1 MNRDDW
7 HAILASEPAT
17 PRQRGA
23 LMREFG
29 RLGYRDCDRAERLAA
44 AANLLGIANLDSVHD
59 LLMGQ
64 AGYLLHVLP
73 EFPDRA
79 ALEAELAPLPPA
91 PPAQPSPPSRLST
104 LPHEFLAAYLAWRR
118 LDADLGPLAGRPTS
132 AGQCQ
137 NR

>member
-1 MNRDDW
+1 VNLADW

-23 LMREFG
+23 VMREFG
-29 RLGYRDCDRAERLAA
+29 RLGFRDCDRAERLAA

-59 LLMGQ
+59 LVMGQ

-79 ALEAELAPLPPA
+79 ALEAELTPLPPA
-91 PPAQPSPPSRLST
+91 PPAQPSRMST
-104 LPHEFLAAYLAWRR
+104 LPLEFLAAYLAWRR
-118 LDADLGPLAGRPTS
+118 PEADLAGRLAELAAGRDTS
-132 AGQCQ
+132 
-137 NR
+137 

>member
-1 MNRDDW
+1 VNLADW

-23 LMREFG
+23 VMREFG
-29 RLGYRDCDRAERLAA
+29 RLGFRDCDRAERLAA

-59 LLMGQ
+59 LVMGQ

-79 ALEAELAPLPPA
+79 ALDEELAPPA
-91 PPAQPSPPSRLST
+91 PPAQPPRLST
-104 LPHEFLAAYLAWRR
+104 LPHEFLAAYLTWRW
-118 LDADLGPLAGRPTS
+118 PPTPAS
-132 AGQCQ
+132 CTAQ
-137 NR
+137 RKETAR

>member
-1 MNRDDW
+1 MNLADW

-23 LMREFG
+23 VMREFG
-29 RLGYRDCDRAERLAA
+29 RLGFRDCDRAERLAA

-59 LLMGQ
+59 LVMGQ

-79 ALEAELAPLPPA
+79 ALEAELTPLPPA
-91 PPAQPSPPSRLST
+91 PPAQPSRMST
-104 LPHEFLAAYLAWRR
+104 LPLEFLAAYLAWRR
-118 LDADLGPLAGRPTS
+118 PEADLAGRLAELAAGRDTS
-132 AGQCQ
+132 
-137 NR
+137 

>member
-1 MNRDDW
+1 MNRDEW
-7 HAILASEPAT
+7 NAILASESAT

-23 LMREFG
+23 LMREFA

-44 AANLLGIANLDSVHD
+44 AANLLGIAHLDSIHELV
-59 LLMGQ
+59 MGQ

-73 EFPDRA
+73 EFRDRG
-79 ALEAELAPLPPA
+79 ALDAELTPLPPA

-118 LDADLGPLAGRPTS
+118 LNADLAPAMPESLVPLTAS
-132 AGQCQ
+132 AV
-137 NR
+137 

>member
-1 MNRDDW
+1 MNLAEW

-17 PRQRGA
+17 ARQRGA
-23 LMREFG
+23 VMHELD

-44 AANLLGIANLDSVHD
+44 AANLLGIAALDSVHD
-59 LLMGQ
+59 LVMGQ

-104 LPHEFLAAYLAWRR
+104 LPLEFLAAYLAWRR
-118 LDADLGPLAGRPTS
+118 PEADLAGRLAELAAGRDTS
-132 AGQCQ
+132 
-137 NR
+137 

>member
-1 MNRDDW
+1 MNLADW

-23 LMREFG
+23 VMREFG
-29 RLGYRDCDRAERLAA
+29 RLGFRDCDRAERLAA

-59 LLMGQ
+59 LVMGQ

-79 ALEAELAPLPPA
+79 ALDEELAPPA
-91 PPAQPSPPSRLST
+91 PPAQPSRIST
-104 LPHEFLAAYLAWRR
+104 LPLEFLAAYLAWRR
-118 LDADLGPLAGRPTS
+118 PEADLAGRLAELAAGRDTS
-132 AGQCQ
+132 
-137 NR
+137 